1 MGSLTGPGAVTPF
14 TIRIPDAELDELR
27 RRIRATRWPAPM
39 TDDWSLGTAPA
50 ELRRLLEHWGGDYD
64 WRAAE
69 ARLNAIDQV
78 QVAVPVGAGDE
89 TLRVHALLAGT
100 PGSTPL
106 LLIHGWPD
114 GFIRFEAVL
123 PLIAER
129 FEIVVPS
136 IPGYGFSEIPARA
149 FGPTAVADAF
159 AGLMSALGHE
169 RFVVHGA
176 DIGSSI
182 AQQLAVRH
190 PERVSALHLGEVPL
204 RMVRSLDPAELDDA
218 ERELL
223 ARLQA
228 WDAAE
233 GAYSHLQRTKPQTL
247 AASLNDSPA
256 GLASWMLEKFRAW
269 GDVDDSPG
277 AVFSR
282 FSLDDLCTNLTI
294 YWVTQT
300 AGSAGRYYA
309 NTRLDTFDNSRV
321 TAPTG
326 AALFPKDILVAPRT
340 TAERWFTVQRWT
352 EMPSGGHFGPW
363 EEPEAWAAELT
374 AFADQVGV

>member
-100 PGSTPL
+100 PGATPL

-340 TAERWFTVQRWT
+340 TAERWFSVQRWT

>member
-100 PGSTPL
+100 PGATPL

-294 YWVTQT
+294 YWVTQS